1 MEALVRVS
9 TFLGVLIAMLLWE
22 IFLPRRPLSRPRQ
35 ERWVANLGLTLCNT
49 IMVRVTVGGI
59 AYTAAVWAAD
69 QGIGL
74 LYWHPPPPWAAAVV
88 TLLVLDCALYLQHVM
103 FHAVPLLWRLHRVH
117 HADLDF
123 DATTGLRF
131 HPLEILLSLG
141 YKSTIVVL
149 LGAVP
154 WAVIAFEML
163 LNAASV
169 FNHGNV
175 ALPERLDYWLRWVLV
190 TPDMHRDRLT
200 VETVVTWVERLGA
213 WGPLVFIGLY
223 GVAPALLVPGAV
235 LTLAAGALFGPFI
248 GALVSLT
255 GATVGATGAF
265 LSARYLAADWVERRL
280 AGRLQEVMAGVK
292 AGGLWPLCAWC
303 HSSPVISST
312 MLWVSP
318 ACLSAPLR

>member
-1 MEALVRVS
+1 MEALVRVG
-9 TFLGVLIAMLLWE
+9 TFLGVLTAMLLWE
-22 IFLPRRPLSRPRQ
+22 ACRPRRPLSRPRQ

-49 IMVRVTVGGI
+49 ILVRVMVGGV
-59 AYTAAVWAAD
+59 AYTAALWAAD

-74 LYWHPPPPWAAAVV
+74 LYWHPLPPWAAAAV
-88 TLLVLDCALYLQHVM
+88 TLLVLDGALYLQHVM

-154 WAVIAFEML
+154 WAVIAFEVL

-175 ALPERLDYWLRWVLV
+175 ALPERLDHWLRWVLV
-190 TPDMHRDRLT
+190 TPDMHRVHHSTHVSETNSNFGFSVSWWDRLCGT
-200 VETVVTWVERLGA
+200 YRAQPALGHV
-213 WGPLVFIGLY
+213 GMEIGLREY
-223 GVAPALLVPGAV
+223 
-235 LTLAAGALFGPFI
+235 
-248 GALVSLT
+248 
-255 GATVGATGAF
+255 
-265 LSARYLAADWVERRL
+265 R
-280 AGRLQEVMAGVK
+280 
-292 AGGLWPLCAWC
+292 
-303 HSSPVISST
+303 
-312 MLWVSP
+312 
-318 ACLSAPLR
+318 APLHLGQLLLLPWWGSAGQYTYTGSRPVRAEGNDTV